1 MGNTISSEL
10 GGGDGS
16 SMKKLND
23 MALKID
29 LYAQRVILK
38 EVKFNSSLSDS
49 GKCEKLIVITSE
61 ILNRLPFRLISYMD
75 RRHKLFSEKYE
86 MYSAMDRA
94 LLVNTNE
101 EILKESKLDEPNEF
115 RKKQMCVGIARFYV
129 QIGNLFNAIMSTMRP
144 YNYET
149 NRRSA
154 PTNFYDMLTFSLFER
169 EGGKDGG
176 AQKYEASNLSTFVKK
191 HQDVQRDLHRF
202 LSKGSGDMMMTP
214 NVCDITSSIREK
226 KAIPLNM
233 NSATSPYRNKVDPSI
248 FAALEELYFDIFH
261 ETSISNPKTPQFIE
275 MSRHMKDKI
284 YSRDVRDLFRIVTGR
299 EPTDE
304 IKTFADVGKHVADNE
319 QIHEWCKINKNK
331 SFKIN
336 DHVRQDSVFV
346 KYVNHI
352 KSMIYTISKRRKYI
366 VGLLDRVFVIQKKS
380 SEEMRE
386 MEERWEKGFKRVEGF
401 DTIEPYSRDFYRLS
415 MYHDFFI
422 NPNLTDADLQ
432 MIINDA
438 RSKIVQLYAYSYE
451 QFYAGFQILQQLSM
465 SIQLE
470 QATEQ
475 LNLSKEQQESDELRK
490 SSESGSRSTSIFN
503 ESDDI
508 YNKIAS
514 KSSSAANEYKNL
526 QSKLN
531 KKWSDSRGTSKL
543 EGEVLSAIR
552 RLIQQGNRYITNVST
567 ASTSEIS
574 EETIKAELTHE
585 LARIDNDV
593 FKRGGVAVPVGMD

>member
-1 MGNTISSEL
+1 MGNNLSTES
-10 GGGDGS
+10 GGEGGS

-23 MALKID
+23 MALKLD

-75 RRHKLFSEKYE
+75 RRHRLFSEKYE
-86 MYSAMDRA
+86 MYNASDRA

-149 NRRSA
+149 NRRST

-169 EGGKDGG
+169 ESGKESG
-176 AQKYEASNLSTFVKK
+176 ARKYEASNLSTFVKK
-191 HQDVQRDLHRF
+191 HQDVQRDLQRF
-202 LSKGSGDMMMTP
+202 LSKGSGDMTMTP

-226 KAIPLNM
+226 KATPLNM

-275 MSRHMKDKI
+275 MSRQVKDKI

-319 QIHEWCKINKNK
+319 QIKEWCKINKNK
-331 SFKIN
+331 SFKVN
-336 DHVRQDSVFV
+336 DAVRQDSAFV

-401 DTIEPYSRDFYRLS
+401 DSIEPYSRDFYRLS

-432 MIINDA
+432 IIINDA

-475 LNLSKEQQESDELRK
+475 LNLSKEQQQEAAK
-490 SSESGSRSTSIFN
+490 PPAVNTSIFN

-514 KSSSAANEYKNL
+514 KSSSAANEYKNI

-531 KKWSDSRGTSKL
+531 KKWSDSRGTPKL

-552 RLIQQGNRYITNVST
+552 RLVQQGNKYITNVST

-593 FKRGGVAVPVGMD
+593 FKRGNNAPPIVN

>member
-1 MGNTISSEL
+1 MGNTISSDL
-10 GGGDGS
+10 GGDSS

-23 MALKID
+23 MALKLD

-49 GKCEKLIVITSE
+49 GKCEKLIIITSE

-86 MYSAMDRA
+86 MYNAMDRA

-101 EILKESKLDEPNEF
+101 EILKESKLDEPNDF

-149 NRRSA
+149 NRRSG
-154 PTNFYDMLTFSLFER
+154 PTNFYDLLTFSLFER
-169 EGGKDGG
+169 DGG
-176 AQKYEASNLSTFVKK
+176 GGGGGQKYEASNLSTFVKK

-202 LSKGSGDMMMTP
+202 MSVGSGEMTMTP
-214 NVCDITSSIREK
+214 NVCDITNVIREK
-226 KAIPLNM
+226 KATPLNM
-233 NSATSPYRNKVDPSI
+233 NSSSSSYRNKVDPSI

-275 MSRHMKDKI
+275 MSRQVKDKI
-284 YSRDVRDLFRIVTGR
+284 YNRDVRDLFRIVTGR

-304 IKTFADVGKHVADNE
+304 IKTFADVGKYVADNA
-319 QIHEWCKINKNK
+319 QIQEWCKDNKNK
-331 SFKIN
+331 SFKVN
-336 DHVRQDSVFV
+336 DTVRQDSTFV
-346 KYVNHI
+346 KYVGHI
-352 KSMIYTISKRRKYI
+352 KNMIYTISKRRRNI
-366 VGLLDRVFVIQKKS
+366 VGLLDRVFVIQRKS
-380 SEEMRE
+380 REEMRE
-386 MEERWEKGFKRVEGF
+386 IEERWEKGFKRVEGF
-401 DTIEPYSRDFYRLS
+401 DTIEPYSRDYYRLS

-432 MIINDA
+432 IIINDA

-451 QFYAGFQILQQLSM
+451 QFYEGFKILQELSM

-475 LNLSKEQQESDELRK
+475 LNVSKEQQEAQK
-490 SSESGSRSTSIFN
+490 PAGISIFN

-514 KSSSAANEYKNL
+514 KSSAAANEYKAL
-526 QSKLN
+526 QTKLN
-531 KKWSDSRGTSKL
+531 KKWGDSRGTPKL
-543 EGEVLSAIR
+543 EGEIVSALR
-552 RLIQQGNRYITNVST
+552 RLIQQGNKYMTNVAT
-567 ASTSEIS
+567 ASTSQIS
-574 EETIKAELTHE
+574 EETINAELSNG

-593 FKRGGVAVPVGMD
+593 FTRGGNAPPVVNATA

>member
-1 MGNTISSEL
+1 MGNKLSSESS
-10 GGGDGS
+10 GEGS
-16 SMKKLND
+16 SLKKLND

-49 GKCEKLIVITSE
+49 GKCEKLIIITSE

-86 MYSAMDRA
+86 MYNAMDRA

-129 QIGNLFNAIMSTMRP
+129 QIGNLFNAVMSTMRP

-169 EGGKDGG
+169 ETGKNE
-176 AQKYEASNLSTFVKK
+176 QKYEASNLSTFVKK
-191 HQDVQRDLHRF
+191 HNDVQVELQRF
-202 LSKGSGDMMMTP
+202 LSMGSGDIMMTP
-214 NVCDITSSIREK
+214 NVCDITNNIREK
-226 KAIPLNM
+226 KSTPLNM
-233 NSATSPYRNKVDPSI
+233 NSSTSPYRNKVEPSI

-275 MSRHMKDKI
+275 MSRQVKDKI
-284 YSRDVRDLFRIVTGR
+284 YNRDVRDLYRIVTGK

-304 IKTFADVGKHVADNE
+304 IKTFADVGKYVADNE
-319 QIHEWCKINKNK
+319 QIKEWCKNNKNR

-336 DHVRQDSVFV
+336 DTVRQDSTFV

-352 KSMIYTISKRRKYI
+352 KTMIYNISKRRKYI
-366 VGLLDRVFVIQKKS
+366 VGLLDKVFIIQKKGR
-380 SEEMRE
+380 EEMRE
-386 MEERWEKGFKRVEGF
+386 IEERWDKSFKRVDGF
-401 DTIEPYSRDFYRLS
+401 DMIEPYSRDFYSLS
-415 MYHDFFI
+415 MFHNFFI

-432 MIINDA
+432 IIINDA
-438 RSKIVQLYAYSYE
+438 RSKIVQLYAFSYE
-451 QFYAGFQILQQLSM
+451 QFYIGFQILQELSM

-475 LNLSKEQQESDELRK
+475 LTLSKEQQESLK
-490 SSESGSRSTSIFN
+490 SSSEGKNNNSLFN
-503 ESDDI
+503 NADDMH
-508 YNKIAS
+508 NKIAT
-514 KSSSAANEYKNL
+514 KSQSSANEYKEL
-526 QSKLN
+526 LSKLN
-531 KKWSDSRGTSKL
+531 KRWSETRGTPKL
-543 EGEVLSAIR
+543 EGEITSAIR
-552 RLIQQGNRYITNVST
+552 RLIQQGERFMTNIMDT
-567 ASTSEIS
+567 STSEIS
-574 EETIKAELTHE
+574 EDTTKGEFSHE
-585 LARIDNDV
+585 LSRIDNDV
-593 FKRGGVAVPVGMD
+593 FKRNNNIPNANYVPID